1 LFNLS
6 AGKAQP
12 IPNPYVPNPS
22 HIFSA
27 GRAFNRK
34 ISSNISESDLATVVV
49 LNAKVPEFVLFLV
62 TSAWLTLHNRLKYRN
77 HWKIP

>member
-1 LFNLS
+1 MF
-6 AGKAQP
+6 Q
-12 IPNPYVPNPS
+12 I
-22 HIFSA
+22 HRTFSPPV
-27 GRAFNRK
+27 G
-34 ISSNISESDLATVVV
+34 SNISESDLATVVV